1 VHWVL
6 YIYGRKSFP
15 LGWCRGAKF
24 IDCLIDDFT
33 FKWRRKCWGIK
44 IVSYLNRRGHNNEK
58 RWLCGSG
65 GEERAGVCI
74 RYKKAGDLYI
84 DRIQYNFVGSNLMTV
99 WINVSDTLFSLPPF
113 SFCLIHVASKLRLMT
128 WSCKFFYISNQ
139 LSFLVHVALLSWLL
153 DKRNWVQQSSSL
165 CGWVSIHFSNA
176 LCL

>member
-128 WSCKFFYISNQ
+128 WSCKFFLYFQPTVFSRSCRSFVLAAGQAQ
-139 LSFLVHVALLSWLL
+139 LGPAEQLALRMGLDSF
-153 DKRNWVQQSSSL
+153 
-165 CGWVSIHFSNA
+165 F
-176 LCL
+176 